1 MLDSVKK
8 FITQYKRK
16 WKVEQSAEYPTRSS
30 TKVSKINWNQKAMV
44 MAMLSLVLFLI
55 LPNFAN
61 AESATSNSKGPS
73 PEMME
78 AMKKASQATSM
89 QSDGLTTSERISK
102 YVKSGFVHIIPL
114 GLDHILFVLAL
125 FLSTTRFGT
134 LLWQV
139 TAFTLAHSV
148 TLALSSL
155 GIISLSGSIVEPL
168 IALSIVWMAIENI
181 RSEEAGQRRIWVI
194 VIFGLLHGLGFA
206 SVLGEFGL
214 PQEAFLMALFS
225 FNVGVELGQLTVL
238 AIAAALLMAWSK
250 KPTYRM
256 FVQVPL
262 SAIIGV
268 IGVYWFVERVF
279 G

>member
-1 MLDSVKK
+1 MS
-8 FITQYKRK
+8 
-16 WKVEQSAEYPTRSS
+16 
-30 TKVSKINWNQKAMV
+30 
-44 MAMLSLVLFLI
+44 
-55 LPNFAN
+55 
-61 AESATSNSKGPS
+61 
-73 PEMME
+73 
-78 AMKKASQATSM
+78 
-89 QSDGLTTSERISK
+89 TSERISK

-155 GIISLSGSIVEPL
+155 GFISLSGSIVEPL

-206 SVLGEFGL
+206 SVLSEFGL

-238 AIAAALLMAWSK
+238 GVAAALLMAWSK

-256 FVQVPL
+256 FVQIPL
-262 SAIIGV
+262 SAIIGL
-268 IGVYWFVERVF
+268 IGAYWFVERVF